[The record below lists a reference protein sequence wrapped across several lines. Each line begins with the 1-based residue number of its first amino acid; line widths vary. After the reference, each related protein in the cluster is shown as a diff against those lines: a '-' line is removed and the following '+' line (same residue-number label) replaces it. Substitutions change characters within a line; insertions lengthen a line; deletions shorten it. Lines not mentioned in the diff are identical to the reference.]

1 VSVNVGLKVIERGER
16 TRRWK
21 EVMDYA
27 DRFVQ
32 EGKN

>member
-16 TRRWK
+16 TGRQK
-21 EVMDYA
+21 DVMDYV